1 MAGAGPQRAY
11 FLGARFGARCESADP
26 AAVFDARLV
35 RPSRKTFDAAFAAR
49 AEVFRLL
56 DM

>member
-1 MAGAGPQRAY
+1 
-11 FLGARFGARCESADP
+11 LGARFGARCESADP